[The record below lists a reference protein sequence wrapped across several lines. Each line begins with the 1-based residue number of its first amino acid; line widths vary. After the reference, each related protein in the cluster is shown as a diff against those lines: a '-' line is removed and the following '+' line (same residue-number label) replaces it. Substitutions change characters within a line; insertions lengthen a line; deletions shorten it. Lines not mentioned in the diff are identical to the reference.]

1 MELNNGEQSPSHK
14 APVPTIGRPEERS
27 RECAISMTRQSRP
40 RESDLPWSRPA
51 LNRSDVLDERATG
64 KECDGSGDAKSTS
77 SRRRG
82 EMLREDAPSPGKVS
96 SLASQRRGH
105 APTPQWPT
113 RARRRRLRSPPRS
126 GYRGRDFLVRVDTDQ
141 RSSGQID
148 ARIGRIFAVLRPTI
162 KSPFGVS

>member
-1 MELNNGEQSPSHK
+1 
-14 APVPTIGRPEERS
+14 
-27 RECAISMTRQSRP
+27 
-40 RESDLPWSRPA
+40 
-51 LNRSDVLDERATG
+51 
-64 KECDGSGDAKSTS
+64 
-77 SRRRG
+77 
-82 EMLREDAPSPGKVS
+82 MLREDAPSPGKVS

-148 ARIGRIFAVLRPTI
+148 ARIGRIFAILRPTI
-162 KSPFGVS
+162 KKSVWRILTANERRLHYYFNEIAISSSVAGERTGLFCLAVQHATCELFCQEGSESGSDEHEHEHRVEHRFIQ